1 MMDDFKYAIRAFL
14 RTPGFTLVAV
24 LTLGLGIGATTAI
37 FSVVN
42 AVLLRPLPYVSA
54 DRLVATRGSLVDLR
68 DLEAANQSFEAIAFW
83 ATNLYNLRSGT
94 ETSQVLGGQVTGN
107 LLPLL
112 GVQPVLGRNFTPE
125 DERQQTTIL
134 SDALWRTRFGG
145 DPGVLG
151 RSIDL
156 GGQFYTVIGVAP
168 TWFRFPSADFQ
179 LWTPLRL
186 IDRQAPKQ
194 AVNRAF
200 RIFSGVARL
209 KSGVTLEQARS
220 ESAAFSA
227 RLAKEFPATNEG
239 VTLAFVPLYDRL
251 VGDARPVLRV
261 LLGTVAL
268 LLLIACANIANLL
281 LARTTVRER
290 EFAIRAALGAGR
302 GRLIRQLL
310 SESFT
315 LAFAGGLLGLLV
327 TMWGIDGLPAVLE
340 ARLPRADGIRIDGA
354 VFAFSMLATLLT
366 GLLFGLA
373 PALQAARGTSGPL
386 KESGRTVAG
395 SARGRRVRRTLAVF
409 EIALALI
416 VLVGAGLLVR
426 SFISM
431 TTRNAGFSPEHLF
444 SFNVQLVPLP
454 DDASRTQAA
463 VQLVDR
469 LSQLPGVEAAG
480 GATGLAAVTPQRATR
495 FAIDGRTLTADE
507 DTALFIAV
515 TPGYFAA
522 LRTPVLQGRPIDRT
536 DATGRAPVVL
546 INRTLAQQLFPSGDA
561 IGRRLK
567 IINPEQS
574 AEWRTIVGV
583 VGDVKYQEIEDQ
595 PRPALY
601 TPFAQTPFMWLYM
614 MVRTPAG
621 LESTQQVLREVVPEV
636 ASALVP
642 ANIRSMTDVLAGN
655 VAEPRFNML
664 VVSTFAL
671 LALVLSAIGIY
682 GVIAYSVVQRTH
694 EIGVRMALGAN
705 RVDVLRLIVSEGL
718 GVALGGVGLGLAG
731 AAVFTKLMADLL
743 FGVTTRDPLTFG
755 VGGVLLLTVAI
766 AATYIPARRATRVE
780 PVIALRRE

>member
-1 MMDDFKYAIRAFL
+1 MNDFKYAIRAFL

-42 AVLLRPLPYVSA
+42 AVLLRPLPYVGA
-54 DRLVATRGSLVDLR
+54 DRLVATRGSLADLR
-68 DLEAANQSFEAIAFW
+68 DFEAANQSFEGMAFW
-83 ATNLYNLRSGT
+83 ASNLYNLRSDT

-125 DERQQTTIL
+125 DERQQTAIL

-156 GGQFYTVIGVAP
+156 GGQSYTVIGVAP
-168 TWFRFPSADFQ
+168 AWFRFPSAAFQ

-186 IDRQAPKQ
+186 IDQQAPRQ

-209 KSGVTLEQARS
+209 KSGVTLQQAQS

-239 VTLAFVPLYDRL
+239 VTLALVPLYDRL

-261 LLGTVAL
+261 LLATVAL

-290 EFAIRAALGAGR
+290 EFAIRTALGAGR
-302 GRLIRQLL
+302 GRLVRQLIT
-310 SESFT
+310 ESFT
-315 LAFAGGLLGLLV
+315 LAFAGGLLGLLI
-327 TMWGIDGLPAVLE
+327 TMWGIDALPSVLE
-340 ARLPRADGIRIDGA
+340 ARLPRADGIRIDSS
-354 VFAFSMLATLLT
+354 VLAFSMLTTLLT
-366 GLLFGLA
+366 GLFFGLA
-373 PALQAARGTSGPL
+373 PAFQAARGTSGSL

-395 SARGRRVRRTLAVF
+395 STRGRQVRRTLAVL
-409 EIALALI
+409 EIALALV

-431 TTRNAGFSPEHLF
+431 TTRDAGFSPEHLI
-444 SFNVQLVPLP
+444 SFNVQFVPLP

-463 VQLVDR
+463 AQLVDR
-469 LSQLPGVEAAG
+469 LSDLPGVEAAG

-507 DTALFIAV
+507 DSALFIAV

-522 LRTPVLQGRPIDRT
+522 LRTPVLQGRPIERT
-536 DATGRAPVVL
+536 DAAGRAPVVL
-546 INRTLAQQLFPSGDA
+546 INRTLAQQLFPNADA
-561 IGRRLK
+561 IGHRLK

-574 AEWRTIVGV
+574 TEWRTIVGV
-583 VGDVKYQEIEDQ
+583 VGDVKYQGLEDQ

-621 LESTQQVLREVVPEV
+621 FEATAQALRKAVPEV
-636 ASALVP
+636 APALVP
-642 ANIRSMTDVLAGN
+642 ANIRAMTDVLAGN

-671 LALVLSAIGIY
+671 LALLLSAIGIY
-682 GVIAYSVVQRTH
+682 GVIAYSVIQRTH
-694 EIGVRMALGAN
+694 EIGVRMALGAD
-705 RVDVLRLIVSEGL
+705 RADVLRLVVAEGL

-731 AAVFTKLMADLL
+731 AAVFTKLMAELL
-743 FGVTTRDPLTFG
+743 FGVTARDPLTFG
-755 VGGVLLLTVAI
+755 AGGVLLLSVALV
-766 AATYIPARRATRVE
+766 ASYIPARRATRVE
-780 PVIALRRE
+780 PVIALRTD

>member
-1 MMDDFKYAIRAFL
+1 MSDFKYAIRAFL

-42 AVLLRPLPYVSA
+42 AVLLRPLPYASA
-54 DRLVATRGSLVDLR
+54 DRLVATRGSLADLR
-68 DLEAANQSFEAIAFW
+68 DFEAASQSFEGIAFW
-83 ATNLYNLRSGT
+83 ASNLYNLRSDA
-94 ETSQVLGGQVTGN
+94 ETSQVLGGLVTGN

-125 DERQQTTIL
+125 DERQQTAIL

-151 RSIDL
+151 RTIDL

-168 TWFRFPSADFQ
+168 AWFRFPSADFQ

-186 IDRQAPKQ
+186 IDQQAPRQ

-209 KSGVTLEQARS
+209 KSGVTLQQAQS

-227 RLAKEFPATNEG
+227 RLAQEFPATNEG
-239 VTLAFVPLYDRL
+239 VTLALVPLYDRL

-268 LLLIACANIANLL
+268 LLLIACANVANLL

-290 EFAIRAALGAGR
+290 EFAIRTALGAGR
-302 GRLIRQLL
+302 GRLVRQLIT
-310 SESFT
+310 ESCT
-315 LAFAGGLLGLLV
+315 LAFAGGLLGLLI
-327 TMWGIDGLPAVLE
+327 TMWGIDALPTVLE
-340 ARLPRADGIRIDGA
+340 ARLPRADGIRLDGS
-354 VFAFSMLATLLT
+354 VLAFSMLTTLLT
-366 GLLFGLA
+366 ALFFGLA
-373 PALQAARGTSGPL
+373 PALQAARGTSGSL

-395 SARGRRVRRTLAVF
+395 STRGRRVRRTLAVL
-409 EIALALI
+409 EIALALV

-426 SFISM
+426 SFISI
-431 TTRNAGFSPEHLF
+431 TSRDAGFSPEHLLA
-444 SFNVQLVPLP
+444 FNVQFVPLP

-463 VQLVDR
+463 AQLVDR

-495 FAIDGRTLTADE
+495 FAIEGRTLTADE
-507 DTALFIAV
+507 DSALFIAV

-522 LRTPVLQGRPIDRT
+522 LRTPVLQGRPIERT
-536 DATGRAPVVL
+536 DAARGAPVVL
-546 INRTLAQQLFPSGDA
+546 INRTLAQQLFPNADA

-583 VGDVKYQEIEDQ
+583 VGDVKYQGLEDQ

-614 MVRTPAG
+614 MVRSPAG
-621 LESTQQVLREVVPEV
+621 FESTAQALRKAVPEV
-636 ASALVP
+636 APALVP
-642 ANIRSMTDVLAGN
+642 ANIRPMADVLAGN

-664 VVSTFAL
+664 IVSTFAL
-671 LALVLSAIGIY
+671 LALLLSAIGIY
-682 GVIAYSVVQRTH
+682 GVIAYSVIQRTH
-694 EIGVRMALGAN
+694 EIGVRMALGAD
-705 RVDVLRLIVSEGL
+705 RADVLRLIVSEGL
-718 GVALGGVGLGLAG
+718 GVALGGVGLGLAC
-731 AAVFTKLMADLL
+731 AAVFTKLMAELL
-743 FGVTTRDPLTFG
+743 FGVTARDPLTFG
-755 VGGVLLLTVAI
+755 VGGVLLLTVAL
-766 AATYIPARRATRVE
+766 AASYIPARRATRVE
-780 PVIALRRE
+780 PVIALRTE

>member
-1 MMDDFKYAIRAFL
+1 MNDFKYAIRAFL

-54 DRLVATRGSLVDLR
+54 DRLVATRGSLADLR
-68 DLEAANQSFEAIAFW
+68 DLEAANRSFEGIAFW
-83 ATNLYNLRSGT
+83 ARNLYNLRSDT
-94 ETSQVLGGQVTGN
+94 VTTQVLGGQVTGN

-125 DERQQTTIL
+125 DERQQTAIL
-134 SDALWRTRFGG
+134 SDALWRTRFAG

-168 TWFRFPSADFQ
+168 AWFRFPSADFQ

-186 IDRQAPKQ
+186 IDQQAPRQ

-200 RIFSGVARL
+200 RIFSGVGRL
-209 KSGVTLEQARS
+209 KSGVTLQQAQS
-220 ESAAFSA
+220 ESTAFSA

-239 VTLAFVPLYDRL
+239 VTFALVPLYDRL

-268 LLLIACANIANLL
+268 LLLISCANIANLL

-290 EFAIRAALGAGR
+290 EFAIRTALGAGR
-302 GRLIRQLL
+302 GRLVRQLIT
-310 SESFT
+310 ESFT
-315 LAFAGGLLGLLV
+315 LAFAGGVLGLLI
-327 TMWGIDGLPAVLE
+327 TMWGIDALPAVLE

-354 VFAFSMLATLLT
+354 VLAFSMLTTLLT
-366 GLLFGLA
+366 GLFFGLA
-373 PALQAARGTSGPL
+373 PAFQAARGTSGSL

-395 SARGRRVRRTLAVF
+395 STRGRRVRRTLAVL
-409 EIALALI
+409 EIALALV

-426 SFISM
+426 SFISI
-431 TTRNAGFSPEHLF
+431 TTRDAGFSPEQLF
-444 SFNVQLVPLP
+444 SFNVQFVPLP
-454 DDASRTQAA
+454 DDASRAEAA
-463 VQLVDR
+463 AQLVDR
-469 LSQLPGVEAAG
+469 LSELPGVQAAG

-495 FAIDGRTLTADE
+495 FAIDGRTLRADE
-507 DTALFIAV
+507 DTALFIAA

-522 LRTPVLQGRPIDRT
+522 LRTPVLQGRPFERT
-536 DATGRAPVVL
+536 DTAGGALVVL
-546 INRTLAQQLFPSGDA
+546 INRTLAQQLFPSADA

-574 AEWRTIVGV
+574 AAWRTIVGV
-583 VGDVKYQEIEDQ
+583 VGDVKYQGLEDQ

-601 TPFAQTPFMWLYM
+601 TPFAQTPLMWLYM

-621 LESTQQVLREVVPEV
+621 LEATAQALRKAVPEV
-636 ASALVP
+636 SPALVP
-642 ANIRSMTDVLAGN
+642 ANIRAMTDVLSGN

-682 GVIAYSVVQRTH
+682 GVIAYSVIQRTH

-705 RVDVLRLIVSEGL
+705 RADVLRLVVSEGL
-718 GVALGGVGLGLAG
+718 GVALGGVALGLAG

-743 FGVTTRDPLTFG
+743 FGVTARDPLTFG
-755 VGGVLLLTVAI
+755 AGGALLLTVAL
-766 AATYIPARRATRVE
+766 AASYIPARRAARVE
-780 PVIALRRE
+780 PVIALRSE

>member
-1 MMDDFKYAIRAFL
+1 MNDFKYAIRAFL

-54 DRLVATRGSLVDLR
+54 DRLVATRGSLADLR
-68 DLEAANQSFEAIAFW
+68 DLEAANRSFEGIAFW
-83 ATNLYNLRSGT
+83 ARNLYNLRSDAVT
-94 ETSQVLGGQVTGN
+94 TQVLGGQVTGN

-125 DERQQTTIL
+125 DERQQTAIL
-134 SDALWRTRFGG
+134 SDALWRTRFAG

-168 TWFRFPSADFQ
+168 AWFRFPSADFQ

-186 IDRQAPKQ
+186 IDQQAPRQ

-200 RIFSGVARL
+200 RIFSGVGRL
-209 KSGVTLEQARS
+209 KSGVTLQQAQS
-220 ESAAFSA
+220 ESTAFSA

-239 VTLAFVPLYDRL
+239 VTFALVPLYDRL

-290 EFAIRAALGAGR
+290 EFAIRTALGAGR
-302 GRLIRQLL
+302 GRLVRQLIT
-310 SESFT
+310 ESFT
-315 LAFAGGLLGLLV
+315 LAFAGGLLGLLI
-327 TMWGIDGLPAVLE
+327 TMWGIDALPAVLE
-340 ARLPRADGIRIDGA
+340 ARLPRADGIRVDGA
-354 VFAFSMLATLLT
+354 VLAFSMLTTLLT
-366 GLLFGLA
+366 GLFFGLA
-373 PALQAARGTSGPL
+373 PAFQAARGTSGSL

-395 SARGRRVRRTLAVF
+395 STRGRRVRRTLAVL
-409 EIALALI
+409 EIALALV

-426 SFISM
+426 SFVSI
-431 TTRNAGFSPEHLF
+431 TTRDAGFSPEQLL
-444 SFNVQLVPLP
+444 SFNVQFVPLP
-454 DDASRTQAA
+454 DDASRAQAA
-463 VQLVDR
+463 AQLVDR
-469 LSQLPGVEAAG
+469 LSELPGVQAAG

-507 DTALFIAV
+507 DTALFIAA

-522 LRTPVLQGRPIDRT
+522 LRTPVLQGRPFERT
-536 DATGRAPVVL
+536 DTAGGAPVVL
-546 INRTLAQQLFPSGDA
+546 INRTLAQQLFPNADA

-574 AEWRTIVGV
+574 AAWRTIVGV
-583 VGDVKYQEIEDQ
+583 VGDVKYQGLEDQ

-621 LESTQQVLREVVPEV
+621 IEATAQALRRAVPEV
-636 ASALVP
+636 SPALVP
-642 ANIRSMTDVLAGN
+642 ANIRAMTDVLSGN

-671 LALVLSAIGIY
+671 LALLLSAIGIY
-682 GVIAYSVVQRTH
+682 GVIAYSVIQRTH

-705 RVDVLRLIVSEGL
+705 RADVLRLVVSEGL
-718 GVALGGVGLGLAG
+718 GVALGGVALGLAG
-731 AAVFTKLMADLL
+731 AAVFTKLMSDLL
-743 FGVTTRDPLTFG
+743 FGVTARDPLTFG
-755 VGGVLLLTVAI
+755 AGGALLLTVAL
-766 AATYIPARRATRVE
+766 AASYIPARRAARVE
-780 PVIALRRE
+780 PVIALRSE